1 MKKTI
6 YGVAIALGLGLIVTA
21 CGGGSSKDFEN
32 SLKELEEDLNKVNYV
47 ESAIDSIEFSMILPD
62 YMVATSTLQEG
73 RPFQYMNTFKEQYIV
88 ASSEARSLVEPSLKV
103 LKYEGKT
110 LFDQY
115 VSYNKEVL
123 AEGVKITS
131 EEPIKSLKI
140 DGLEARWMQFNGTVE
155 GIAEGICYHT
165 VFIESETEYYF
176 VMAWTLESKK
186 DEFKPIAEKII
197 KSFHMKKK

>member
-1 MKKTI
+1 MKRTI
-6 YGVAIALGLGLIVTA
+6 YGVTIALGLGLIATA
-21 CGGGSSKDFEN
+21 CGGGSSK
-32 SLKELEEDLNKVNYV
+32 ELEDSLNQLKEDLNKVNYV

-62 YMVATSTLQEG
+62 YLVATTTLQEG
-73 RPFQYMNTFKEQYIV
+73 RPFQFMNAYKEQYIV
-88 ASSEARSLVEPSLKV
+88 ASSEDRSLVEPSLKA

-110 LFDQY
+110 VLDQY

-131 EEPIKSLKI
+131 EEPIQSLKI
-140 DGLEARWMQFNGTVE
+140 DGLDARILQFSGTVE
-155 GIAEGICYHT
+155 GIVEAISYHCA
-165 VFIESETEYYF
+165 FIQGEKDIYF
-176 VMAWTLESKK
+176 VMTWTLESKK